1 MALGEALRVEGRPAR
16 TVAVILGP
24 MGYGLLN
31 DVLFKIV
38 FGSPNS
44 EPVLRALLNAL
55 LGYTGKDRIAS
66 LSVLNPTLDKE
77 YLYEKGSTLDIRARD
92 LKNQQY
98 NIEVQIS
105 PGYPDD
111 YLKRSIYYLAR
122 LFCEQLEKGN
132 PYKTLARTISIS
144 LLDFVMFPD
153 TPDLHSQFRFIELNR
168 GQTLSDVVELHYIE
182 LRKFSPDK
190 PHHLRSAFER
200 WLYVLKFSS
209 LYENE
214 PLPENLLEE
223 EGIPMAIDSMKKA
236 FATDEVREMILARE
250 KAHRDI
256 ISLRAGALEEG
267 RAEGRQE
274 GRVEGRV
281 EGLLEGLEAV
291 IDVRFG
297 EEGAR
302 LKTLAQSATLE
313 QLSAA
318 MAAVRSASLAEME
331 ALLIR

>member
-1 MALGEALRVEGRPAR
+1 MQPEPRK
-16 TVAVILGP
+16 TVC
-24 MGYGLLN
+24 MKTGLL
-31 DVLFKIV
+31 
-38 FGSPNS
+38 
-44 EPVLRALLNAL
+44 PVQLN
-55 LGYTGKDRIAS
+55 
-66 LSVLNPTLDKE
+66 
-77 YLYEKGSTLDIRARD
+77 
-92 LKNQQY
+92 
-98 NIEVQIS
+98 

-153 TPDLHSQFRFIELNR
+153 TPDLHSQFRFVELNR

-274 GRVEGRV
+274 GRVEG
-281 EGLLEGLEAV
+281 LLEGLEAV

-302 LKTLAQSATLE
+302 LKKLAQSATVE

-318 MAAVRSASLAEME
+318 MAAARSASLAEME
-331 ALLIR
+331 ALLTR